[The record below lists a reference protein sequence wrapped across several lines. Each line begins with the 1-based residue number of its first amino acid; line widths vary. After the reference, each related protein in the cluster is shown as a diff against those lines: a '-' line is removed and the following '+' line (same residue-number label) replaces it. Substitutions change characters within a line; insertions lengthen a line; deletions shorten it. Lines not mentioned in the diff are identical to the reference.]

1 MYKHLDAPVYT
12 THYLGIKVTKKGFV
26 MKKDNRYR
34 LMLTVPPDLYAA
46 LERLSNLAGASMSG
60 LCVELLQDA
69 MPALEAMAK
78 AMQQARDDN
87 ADAFDTLAKMITEAQ
102 IKGSEVQLDMLE
114 ARQKMRRVRSDTPI
128 KNGQE

>member
-1 MYKHLDAPVYT
+1 MT
-12 THYLGIKVTKKGFV
+12 T
-26 MKKDNRYR
+26 KKDNRYR

-46 LERLSNLAGASMSG
+46 LERLSELAGASMSG

-78 AMQQARDDN
+78 ALQQARADN
-87 ADAFDTLAKMITEAQ
+87 VDAFDTLARMITEAQ
-102 IKGSEVQLDMLE
+102 AKASAVQLDMID
-114 ARQKMRRVRSDTPI
+114 ARQKMRRTPTI